1 MNGLREPALRTG
13 PPAGYG
19 FLFAIGLL
27 ALLVGLFV
35 TALPGLPVHP
45 RWLVVSAI
53 LPLVLSG
60 LLVASQYLDRALL
73 ILLALS
79 VSAEIDI
86 HPQFQPGHVGSPPGL
101 PLTLTGFTAILLWIT
116 YGLRRER
123 RPFPIYQ
130 ALFPFVVVASLF
142 IIGLA
147 SATFAPQPQFSF
159 YALFGFLLQMLMFF
173 YLIAGLEDIAH
184 LKFLLRAL
192 MVWMLIMST
201 FGILQFF
208 VPRLLLIPQLG
219 GVPPW
224 LLSPL
229 PTDPRIARVVG
240 LLGSP
245 NNYSWYLV
253 TFMPLVLAWPYR
265 EKRWERPVQYLTL
278 ALATGALIATFS
290 RGAWFALLVGLVA
303 FLFLLGLRGLA
314 QPRYPVNLLRR
325 FVPLLIASLILVVP
339 AWNYIYSRITGDD
352 QGAAQTRIPLIQIS
366 QNIIRNHPWLGIGLG
381 NYIYV
386 MDNYDD
392 TSERVTRRFRYP
404 VHNVYLH
411 LASEIGLPGLF
422 LWLSLV
428 FYAMLIGLQVAL
440 EPEPRFAALALG
452 LLSGVVANLIVG
464 LKEPGTL
471 GVPYMVYLWFA
482 LGVLLALRRLKLQ
495 AP

>member
-1 MNGLREPALRTG
+1 M
-13 PPAGYG
+13 
-19 FLFAIGLL
+19 
-27 ALLVGLFV
+27 
-35 TALPGLPVHP
+35 
-45 RWLVVSAI
+45 
-53 LPLVLSG
+53 
-60 LLVASQYLDRALL
+60 
-73 ILLALS
+73 
-79 VSAEIDI
+79 
-86 HPQFQPGHVGSPPGL
+86 
-101 PLTLTGFTAILLWIT
+101 
-116 YGLRRER
+116 
-123 RPFPIYQ
+123 
-130 ALFPFVVVASLF
+130 
-142 IIGLA
+142 
-147 SATFAPQPQFSF
+147 
-159 YALFGFLLQMLMFF
+159 
-173 YLIAGLEDIAH
+173 
-184 LKFLLRAL
+184 
-192 MVWMLIMST
+192 
-201 FGILQFF
+201 
-208 VPRLLLIPQLG
+208 
-219 GVPPW
+219 
-224 LLSPL
+224 
-229 PTDPRIARVVG
+229 
-240 LLGSP
+240 
-245 NNYSWYLV
+245 
-253 TFMPLVLAWPYR
+253 
-265 EKRWERPVQYLTL
+265 
-278 ALATGALIATFS
+278 
-290 RGAWFALLVGLVA
+290 
-303 FLFLLGLRGLA
+303 LGLRGLA

-366 QNIIRNHPWLGIGLG
+366 QNIIRDHPWLGIGLG